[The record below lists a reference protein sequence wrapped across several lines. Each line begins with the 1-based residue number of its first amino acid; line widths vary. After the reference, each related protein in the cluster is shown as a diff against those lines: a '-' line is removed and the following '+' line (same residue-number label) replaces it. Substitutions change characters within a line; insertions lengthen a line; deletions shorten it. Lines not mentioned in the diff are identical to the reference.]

1 MDGKLAI
8 ARQLEQPNLS
18 TSALASC
25 QGIVKSRGAG
35 LCGAVTWFCPGV
47 DVTLQVSAPGRVTKI
62 AIDKRA
68 QESENKVMRKVCVM
82 FCLLLAGCAA
92 KKQPVAATPPPIRS
106 QLPPPSAEVIEH
118 CVVIKQENAN
128 TVTCSCLPGT
138 TVIDSKTRHTTLVCK
153 IMKEE
158 K

>member
-1 MDGKLAI
+1 MASWQSQG
-8 ARQLEQPNLS
+8 NLNRPIFPRPRWPVVKGLS
-18 TSALASC
+18 
-25 QGIVKSRGAG
+25 KSRGAA

-47 DVTLQVSAPGRVTKI
+47 DVTLQGLRAGHVTKI

-68 QESENKVMRKVCVM
+68 QESENRVMRKVCVM

-106 QLPPPSAEVIEH
+106 QMPPPTAELIEH
-118 CVVIKQENAN
+118 CVVVKQENAN
-128 TVTCSCLPGT
+128 TVTCSCQPAT
-138 TVIDSKTRHTTLVCK
+138 TVIDSKTGHTTLVCK
-153 IMKEE
+153 TMKEE